1 MAALVDI
8 TTKHIYQPLVFIETL
23 QTVTLQ
29 TVNRTEAVQPLVS
42 FLDQEMKAGGGGIGF
57 KRKIIVRSTYQK
69 LHAKINEEVEE
80 EVSITVLPPR
90 RGTVENTAGELQ
102 FLWPK
107 SYIDVP
113 SASAC

>member
-29 TVNRTEAVQPLVS
+29 TVNRTETVRPLVS
-42 FLDQEMKAGGGGIGF
+42 FLDQEMKTGGGGVGF
-57 KRKIIVRSTYQK
+57 KRRIIVRSTYQK

-90 RGTVENTAGELQ
+90 RGAVENTGGELQ
-102 FLWPK
+102 FL
-107 SYIDVP
+107 
-113 SASAC
+113 